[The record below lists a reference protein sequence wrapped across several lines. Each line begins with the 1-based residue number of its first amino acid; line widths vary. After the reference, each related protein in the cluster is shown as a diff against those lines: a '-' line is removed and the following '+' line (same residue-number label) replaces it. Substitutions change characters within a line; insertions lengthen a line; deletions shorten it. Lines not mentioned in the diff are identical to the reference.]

1 MAGQETIGAL
11 VEDTTSEEG
20 TNFSQA
26 FLLTEWDRVVD
37 AWQLDTWESYRDVAR
52 IGRYRRLSE
61 TQRKALWPVFQQVR
75 SGLREQGLVTKAEM
89 FGRLT
94 REVERLDH
102 PPFDHVVV
110 DEAQD
115 VSVAQL
121 RFLAALAGGRANGL
135 FFAGDLGQ
143 RIFQQPFSW
152 KELGVDV
159 RGRSQTLRINY
170 RTSHQIRT
178 QADRLLDPAISDVD
192 GNLEERKG
200 TVSVFNG
207 PQPTVQVLEDEEA
220 ESSAVSKWLTG
231 RISEGLQPSEI
242 GVFVRSIDQTKR
254 AVAAIKRSRLPY
266 SILDEEVDAEEECM
280 TVGTMHLA
288 KGLEFR
294 AVAVMACDSEVIPL
308 QSRVE
313 SIADEAD
320 LEEVYNTE
328 RNLLYVACTRA
339 RDYLLVT
346 GVKPASE
353 FLDDLRM

>member
-1 MAGQETIGAL
+1 M
-11 VEDTTSEEG
+11 
-20 TNFSQA
+20 
-26 FLLTEWDRVVD
+26 
-37 AWQLDTWESYRDVAR
+37 
-52 IGRYRRLSE
+52 
-61 TQRKALWPVFQQVR
+61 
-75 SGLREQGLVTKAEM
+75 
-89 FGRLT
+89 
-94 REVERLDH
+94 
-102 PPFDHVVV
+102 
-110 DEAQD
+110 
-115 VSVAQL
+115 SVAQL
-121 RFLAALAGGRANGL
+121 RFLAALAGGRPNGL

-178 QADRLLDPAISDVD
+178 QADRLLDPEISDVD

-207 PQPTVQVLEDEEA
+207 PQPAVQALENEEA
-220 ESSAVSKWLTG
+220 ESSSVSDWLTA
-231 RISEGLQPSEI
+231 RISDGLQPGEI
-242 GVFVRSIDQTKR
+242 GVFVRSMDQIKR
-254 AVAAIKRSRLPY
+254 AAAAVKRSHLPF
-266 SILDEEVDAEEECM
+266 SILDEGEEAEEGRV

-339 RDYLLVT
+339 RDHLLVCGAT
-346 GVKPASE
+346 PVSE
-353 FLDDLRM
+353 FLDDLQM